1 MSNQSNKELSLMRT
15 ILAASIITISIAT
28 ASAQHSGHQM
38 PPQGAEPRPELVS
51 GLGSHHHLVST
62 ANPEAQKFFDQ
73 GLRFVFAFNH
83 DEAIRSFKRAA
94 ELDPGLAMAHW
105 GIGLA
110 LGPNINLDVDPKREK
125 AAYEATQK
133 ALSLSA
139 KAPENERAY
148 IQALAKRYSI
158 DPKADLK
165 KLALDY
171 KNAMGEL
178 VKEYPDDLDAATL
191 FAEAAMDL
199 RPWQLWT
206 ADGKPA
212 EGTEE
217 IVSVLESVLRRNPNH
232 AGAIHYYIHAVE
244 ASPNPER
251 ALAFAPKLPQL
262 MPAAGHIVH
271 MPAHIY
277 HRTGDYVAAA
287 KSNRDAAL
295 ADEAYLKA
303 SGTQG
308 VYPFMYY
315 AHNVHFQAVAHSL
328 AGQYA
333 EASAAAKKLDDYVT
347 PHLKQ
352 MPMLEGYLTVTPLI
366 RVQFQKWEEIDKLPK
381 PDANLPALT
390 AIWHFS
396 RGLAFEAR
404 GRLED
409 AEREYAAFLAAEK
422 VVPANSYFGLMNSAA
437 SVLEVARHALQ
448 ARIGAHKSND
458 AGMQLMLWRK
468 AVELEDA
475 LAYDEPPPWFLS
487 VRIWLG
493 GALMKR
499 GDFATAEQVFREDL
513 QRNKRNG
520 RALFGLA
527 EALKAQKKSYAAT
540 LVNRE
545 FNDAWKDAD
554 TKLSIDSF

>member
-1 MSNQSNKELSLMRT
+1 MRT
-15 ILAASIITISIAT
+15 ILAASLFTISIAT
-28 ASAQHSGHQM
+28 ASAQQPGHQM
-38 PPQGAEPRPELVS
+38 PAPGTEPRAELVS
-51 GLGSHHHLVST
+51 GLGSHHHPVST
-62 ANPEAQKFFDQ
+62 ANAEAQKFFDQ
-73 GLRFVFAFNH
+73 GMRFVFAFNH

-94 ELDPGLAMAHW
+94 ELDPSLAMAYW

-110 LGPNINLDVDPKREK
+110 LGPNINLDVDLERER

-139 KAPENERAY
+139 RAPENERAY

-178 VKEYPDDLDAATL
+178 VKQYPDDLDAATL

-217 IVSVLESVLRRNPNH
+217 IISVLESVLRRNPNH

-287 KSNRDAAL
+287 ESNRDAAL
-295 ADEAYLKA
+295 ADEAYLKRYEPR
-303 SGTQG
+303 GI
-308 VYPFMYY
+308 YPFMYY
-315 AHNVHFQAVAHSL
+315 AHNLHFQAIAHSL

-333 EASAAAKKLDDYVT
+333 EAVGAAGRLDGYVG
-347 PHLKQ
+347 PHVKE
-352 MPMLEGYLTVTPLI
+352 MPMLEGYMTVTPLV
-366 RVQFQKWEEIDKLPK
+366 RVQFQRWEEIDKLPK
-381 PDANLPALT
+381 PDPKLIGLT
-390 AIWHFS
+390 AVWHFA
-396 RGLAFEAR
+396 RGMGFAGR
-404 GRLED
+404 GRLTE
-409 AEREYAAFLAAEK
+409 AEREYASFVAATR
-422 VVPANSYFGLMNSAA
+422 VVPADSYFSLMNSAA
-437 SVLEVARHALQ
+437 KVLQVAQSVLE
-448 ARIGAHKSND
+448 ARISRLKEGAGNKE
-458 AGMQLMLWRK
+458 LELLRK

-475 LAYDEPPPWFLS
+475 LAYDEPPPWFLP
-487 VRIWLG
+487 VRLWLG
-493 GALMKR
+493 AALLKR
-499 GDFATAEQVFREDL
+499 GDFNGAEQVFRDDL
-513 QRNKRNG
+513 QRNRRNG

-527 EALKAQKKSYAAT
+527 EALKGQKKFYAAT
-540 LVNRE
+540 LVDRE
-545 FNDAWKDAD
+545 FTDAWKHAD
-554 TKLSIDSF
+554 TKLTVDTF